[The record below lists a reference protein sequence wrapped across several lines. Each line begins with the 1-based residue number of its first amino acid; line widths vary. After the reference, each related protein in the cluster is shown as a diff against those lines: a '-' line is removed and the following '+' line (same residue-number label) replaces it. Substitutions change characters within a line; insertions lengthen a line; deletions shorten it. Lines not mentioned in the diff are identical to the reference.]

1 MELPCKIGLHWFGIL
16 TAFLPYLMFT
26 SAQNINVMRDSLSP
40 VFYNPKNTNP
50 LQTQLQRIARQQ
62 ETEECPE
69 EQVSFE
75 MVTGY
80 VYTAPADML
89 DSQPGTLML
98 TDCIDTCRKNSSCR
112 SINYETG
119 LCVLFASNAD
129 DGEGELTTSQFPV
142 FTIYVQKNCLPS
154 AAVCTAAWSFERVMG
169 HQLASN
175 PITRARR
182 ESRNDCMEL
191 CLTEDKCR
199 SAIWIEADNDCSLLD
214 VDRHVLAGT
223 TAFQPQQGIDYLER
237 SCIVGEPRRLCI
249 YDRVKGKILK
259 TVDSVYQAIDSREDC
274 EDLCNTAPFR
284 CHSYDYNDTGD
295 FVCRLS
301 HHSAHTLTQI
311 EEPYLAIEE
320 ATTYELSSCYNVS
333 IDCHSA
339 DMVATIVTSTRF
351 DGKIYAKG
359 SPLTCVEDVEDSL
372 NFNITFGYND
382 IECGVERE
390 GPGIYSNEVVIQ
402 HHDSIVTSSDLG
414 LSLTCEYNLA
424 NKTVANL
431 VDLKLTGEITPS
443 LYEELIVDSPN
454 VLMRVADDQGQD
466 TKTAT
471 VGDPLSLIFEIL
483 DPDSPYEIFVR
494 DLIALDGAT
503 EAELTLID
511 DRGCPADPTIMSELK
526 KSLSSDKILVSR
538 FDAFRFPSSD
548 MVQFRA
554 MVTPCMPTCPP
565 VTCDVL
571 DYTGQSRQVE
581 SYGRKKRSAL
591 LEAAKDHH
599 VVKRQADP
607 SEVLVVQTLRIVDKN
622 KKFNNPPPARL
633 SDNSVPSHTVNNQTL
648 RNNYHSNHNSYN
660 VQETSMLPTHQ
671 KCVEENTLISGA
683 VIFLVIQV
691 IILSMFVFLWKK
703 KRNNHAKQVI
713 TPPESTTDSLSY
725 MYESGFTRRLQ

>member
-1 MELPCKIGLHWFGIL
+1 MERISTLLFFCLLHFT
-16 TAFLPYLMFT
+16 TAQFNNAEL
-26 SAQNINVMRDSLSP
+26 R
-40 VFYNPKNTNP
+40 NPIFNN
-50 LQTQLQRIARQQ
+50 LQRIARQQ
-62 ETEECPE
+62 ASDECPD
-69 EQVSFE
+69 EQLSFE

-98 TDCIDTCRKNSSCR
+98 TDCIDTCRRNSSCK

-129 DGEGELTTSQFPV
+129 EGEGELTPSQFPV

-154 AAVCTAAWSFERVMG
+154 ASVCTNAWSFERVMD

-191 CLTEDKCR
+191 CLNDDSCR
-199 SAIWIEADNDCSLLD
+199 SALWIEEDKDCSLLG
-214 VDRHVLAGT
+214 VDRHVMAGT
-223 TAFQPQQGIDYLER
+223 TTFQPSEGTDYLER
-237 SCIVGEPRRLCI
+237 NCVVGEPRRLCI

-320 ATTYELSSCYNVS
+320 ATTYELSACYNVS
-333 IDCHSA
+333 IDCHSS
-339 DMVATIVTSTRF
+339 DMVANIVTSTMF
-351 DGKIYAKG
+351 DGKVYAKG
-359 SPLTCVEDVEDSL
+359 SPLSCVEDIENKLEFS
-372 NFNITFGYND
+372 IQFGYND
-382 IECGVERE
+382 IDCGVERE
-390 GPGIYSNEVVIQ
+390 EQGVYSNDVVIQ
-402 HHDSIVTSSDLG
+402 HHDRIVTSSDLG
-414 LSLTCEYNLA
+414 LSVTCQYDLT

-443 LYEELIVDSPN
+443 LYEEAVVDSPN
-454 VLMRVADDQGQD
+454 VLMRVADEQGTD

-471 VGDPLSLIFEIL
+471 VGDPLSLIFEII

-494 DLIALDGAT
+494 DLVALDGAT
-503 EAELTLID
+503 DVELTLID
-511 DRGCPADPTIMSELK
+511 SRGCPADPTIMSELK
-526 KSLSSDKILVSR
+526 KSQNSDKILVSK

-571 DYTGQSRQVE
+571 DYTGQNRQVE
-581 SYGRKKRSAL
+581 SYGRKKRW
-591 LEAAKDHH
+591 LEPINR
-599 VVKRQADP
+599 VKRSSEPD
-607 SEVLVVQTLRIVDKN
+607 EVLVVQSLRIVDKSQ
-622 KKFNNPPPARL
+622 KKSL
-633 SDNSVPSHTVNNQTL
+633 SPSLPRIIDANVTDT
-648 RNNYHSNHNSYN
+648 SI
-660 VQETSMLPTHQ
+660 VQEMELLPAVSSQ
-671 KCVEENTLISGA
+671 RCVEENTLISGA

-691 IILSMFVFLWKK
+691 IILTMFVFLWKK
-703 KRNNHAKQVI
+703 KRENQAKEVI

-725 MYESGFTRRLQ
+725 MYESGFARRLH

>member
-1 MELPCKIGLHWFGIL
+1 MEPPQCKFGLHNFGIFVI
-16 TAFLPYLMFT
+16 TFLPYFLAT
-26 SAQNINVMRDSLSP
+26 SAQTNHQLNPI
-40 VFYNPKNTNP
+40 FYNKNTNP
-50 LQTQLQRIARQQ
+50 ITQQLQRIARQQ

-98 TDCIDTCRKNSSCR
+98 TDCIDTCQKNSSCR

-129 DGEGELTTSQFPV
+129 DSEGELTPSQFPV
-142 FTIYVQKNCLPS
+142 FTIYVQKNCLSS
-154 AAVCTAAWSFERVMG
+154 AAVCGAAWSFERVMD

-175 PITRARR
+175 PIMSTRS
-182 ESRNDCMEL
+182 ESRNNCMEL
-191 CLTEDKCR
+191 CLSNDNCR
-199 SAIWIEADNDCSLLD
+199 SAIWIEADNSCSLLD
-214 VDRHVLAGT
+214 TDRHVLAGT
-223 TAFQPQQGIDYLER
+223 TSFQTQQGADYLER
-237 SCIVGEPRRLCI
+237 NCIVGEPKRLCI
-249 YDRVKGKILK
+249 YDHVKGKILK

-274 EDLCNTAPFR
+274 EDLCNSAPFR

-339 DMVATIVTSTRF
+339 DMVAHIVTSTAF
-351 DGKIYAKG
+351 NGKIYAKG
-359 SPLTCVEDVEDSL
+359 SPLTCVEDIQTTL

-390 GPGIYSNEVVIQ
+390 GPGVYTNEIVIQ
-402 HHDSIVTSSDLG
+402 HHDRIVTSSDLG
-414 LSLTCEYNLA
+414 LSVTCQYDLA

-443 LYEELIVDSPN
+443 LYEESVVDSPN

-483 DPDSPYEIFVR
+483 DPESPYEIFVR

-503 EAELTLID
+503 DAELTLID

-526 KSLSSDKILVSR
+526 KNPASDKILLSR

-581 SYGRKKRSAL
+581 SYGRKKRAL
-591 LEAAKDHH
+591 ALQVTTEAVHNR
-599 VVKRQADP
+599 VKRQADP
-607 SEVLVVQTLRIVDKN
+607 TEVLVVQTLRIVDKN
-622 KKFNNPPPARL
+622 KAGKL
-633 SDNSVPSHTVNNQTL
+633 SQLPSRRPGSNSLLTTHNQSTHYK
-648 RNNYHSNHNSYN
+648 NDAI
-660 VQETSMLPTHQ
+660 QETSMLPNHQ

-703 KRNNHAKQVI
+703 KRENNAKKVI

>member
-1 MELPCKIGLHWFGIL
+1 MKLSHFKCGLQNFCVFVV
-16 TAFLPYLMFT
+16 AFFHCLQTT
-26 SAQNINVMRDSLSP
+26 SAQSNHQSNPI
-40 VFYNPKNTNP
+40 FYNKLTNP
-50 LQTQLQRIARQQ
+50 ITQQLQRIARQQ
-62 ETEECPE
+62 VTEECPE
-69 EQVSFE
+69 EHVSFE

-80 VYTAPADML
+80 VYTAPSDML

-98 TDCIDTCRKNSSCR
+98 TDCIDTCQKNSSCR

-129 DGEGELTTSQFPV
+129 DGEGELTPSQFPV

-154 AAVCTAAWSFERVMG
+154 AAVCDAAWSFERVMD
-169 HQLASN
+169 HHLVSTSIKSAK
-175 PITRARR
+175 R
-182 ESRNDCMEL
+182 ESRNECMEF
-191 CLTEDKCR
+191 CLSNNNCR
-199 SAIWIEADNDCSLLD
+199 SAVWIENENNCSLLD
-214 VDRHVLAGT
+214 TDRHVLAGT
-223 TAFQPQQGIDYLER
+223 TSFQIQQGADYLER
-237 SCIVGEPRRLCI
+237 NCIVGEPKRLCI
-249 YDRVKGKILK
+249 YDHVKGKILK

-339 DMVATIVTSTRF
+339 DMVAHIVTSTAF

-359 SPLTCVEDVEDSL
+359 SPLSCVEDIQNTL

-382 IECGVERE
+382 IECGVQRE
-390 GPGIYSNEVVIQ
+390 GYGVYSNEVVIQ
-402 HHDSIVTSSDLG
+402 HHDRIVTSSDLG
-414 LSLTCEYNLA
+414 LSVTCQYDLA

-443 LYEELIVDSPN
+443 LYEESIVDSPN

-483 DPDSPYEIFVR
+483 DPESPYEIFVR

-503 EAELTLID
+503 DAELLLID
-511 DRGCPADPTIMSELK
+511 DRGCPADPTIMSELQK
-526 KSLSSDKILVSR
+526 PPSLNKTLVSR

-571 DYTGQSRQVE
+571 DYTGQSRQVD
-581 SYGRKKRSAL
+581 SYGRKKRTATPTGTH
-591 LEAAKDHH
+591 DTIRNR
-599 VVKRQADP
+599 VKRQADP

-622 KKFNNPPPARL
+622 KAGKLSLLTPKLSRSQGSTLNN
-633 SDNSVPSHTVNNQTL
+633 HTS
-648 RNNYHSNHNSYN
+648 YHKNDHI
-660 VQETSMLPTHQ
+660 QETLKLPNQH

-691 IILSMFVFLWKK
+691 VILSMFVFLWKK
-703 KRNNHAKQVI
+703 NRERNAKQVI
-713 TPPESTTDSLSY
+713 SPPESTTDSLSY
-725 MYESGFTRRLQ
+725 MYESGFTRRFK

>member
-1 MELPCKIGLHWFGIL
+1 M
-16 TAFLPYLMFT
+16 A
-26 SAQNINVMRDSLSP
+26 
-40 VFYNPKNTNP
+40 
-50 LQTQLQRIARQQ
+50 QLQRIARQQ
-62 ETEECPE
+62 ETEECPD
-69 EQVSFE
+69 EQLSFE

-98 TDCIDTCRKNSSCR
+98 TDCIDTCRQNSSCR

-154 AAVCTAAWSFERVMG
+154 AAVCTAAWSFERVMD

-191 CLTEDKCR
+191 CLTDDNCR
-199 SAIWIEADNDCSLLD
+199 SAIWIEADNDCSLMD

-223 TAFQPQQGIDYLER
+223 TSFQPQPGIDYLER
-237 SCIVGEPRRLCI
+237 NCIVGEPRRLCI

-284 CHSYDYNDTGD
+284 CHSYDFNDTGD

-339 DMVATIVTSTRF
+339 DMVANIVTSVHF

-359 SPLTCVEDVEDSL
+359 SPLSCVEDIENSL
-372 NFNITFGYND
+372 SFNITFGYND

-390 GPGIYSNEVVIQ
+390 GPGVYSNEVVIQ
-402 HHDSIVTSSDLG
+402 HHDRIVTSSDLG

-443 LYEELIVDSPN
+443 LYEESVVDSPN

-483 DPDSPYEIFVR
+483 DPESPYEIFVR

-503 EAELTLID
+503 DAELTLID
-511 DRGCPADPTIMSELK
+511 ERGCPADPTIMSELK
-526 KSLSSDKILVSR
+526 KSLSSGKILVSR

-581 SYGRKKRSAL
+581 SYGRKKRSEQNIAGYKSTL
-591 LEAAKDHH
+591 LEAADA
-599 VVKRQADP
+599 VLNRVKRQADP
-607 SEVLVVQTLRIVDKN
+607 SEVLVVQTLRIVDDN
-622 KKFNNPPPARL
+622 KKFRGGAPLRL
-633 SDNSVPSHTVNNQTL
+633 SDNSIPTINNQTL
-648 RNNYHSNHNSYN
+648 RSTNYHN

-703 KRNNHAKQVI
+703 KRENHKNQTI
-713 TPPESTTDSLSY
+713 SPPESTTDSLSY